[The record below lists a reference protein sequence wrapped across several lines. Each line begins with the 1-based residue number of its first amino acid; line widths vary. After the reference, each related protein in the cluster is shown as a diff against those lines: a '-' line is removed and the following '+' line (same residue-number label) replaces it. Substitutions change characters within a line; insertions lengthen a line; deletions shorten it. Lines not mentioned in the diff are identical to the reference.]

1 MEIQQAR
8 YFLALCE
15 TMNFTRAAEA
25 CGVSQPAL
33 TQAIK
38 KLEDEFGGPLF
49 HRDGKGLL
57 LTELGI
63 RLRPFVGQMLDRAD
77 AARQAA
83 DEFRLLR
90 QAPLQVGV
98 MTTIGPGRLAGLL
111 ARFKS
116 DHSGVELGV
125 SEGSLADLTQ
135 RLEAGNLDLAIL
147 HAPGGYSPAMRT
159 AALYDER
166 YMVICPPGH
175 PFERADTIPLAQV
188 HAHPYVDRLACEMR
202 ETVMAVCAENK
213 IDVYASF
220 RSEREDWI
228 QGMVM
233 AGLGFAFMPEY
244 SITLGGVIRRP
255 LVEPSVSRTVSLVH
269 MAGRQLSPA
278 GMAFLRAAQTHRWG
292 E

>member
-1 MEIQQAR
+1 MEVHQAR
-8 YFLALCE
+8 YFLAVCE
-15 TMNFTRAAEA
+15 TRSVTRAAEA
-25 CGVSQPAL
+25 AHVSQPAL
-33 TQAIK
+33 TQAIR

-49 HRDGKGLL
+49 HREGKAML
-57 LTELGI
+57 LTELGA
-63 RLRPFVGQMLDRAD
+63 RLRPFVGEMIDRAE
-77 AARQAA
+77 AARAAA

-111 ARFKS
+111 ARFKA

-125 SEGSLADLTQ
+125 CEGTLIDLTQ
-135 RLEAGNLDLAIL
+135 KLEAGQLDLCIL

-159 AALYDER
+159 TALYNER

-175 PFERADTIPLAQV
+175 AFEKADTIPLAHV
-188 HAHPYVDRLACEMR
+188 HAHAYVDRLACELR
-202 ETVMAVCAENK
+202 ETVMAVCADKK
-213 IDVYASF
+213 IEVYASF

-244 SITLGGVIRRP
+244 SITLGGLIRRP
-255 LVEPSVSRTVSLVH
+255 LVEPSVARTVSLVH

>member
-15 TMNFTRAAEA
+15 AMNFTRAAEA

-38 KLEDEFGGPLF
+38 KLEDEFGGTLF

-63 RLRPFVGQMLDRAD
+63 RLRPFVGQMLDRAE
-77 AARQAA
+77 AARAAA

-111 ARFKS
+111 ARFKG

-125 SEGSLADLTQ
+125 SEGNLADLTQ

-159 AALYDER
+159 VSLYEER

-175 PFERADTIPLAQV
+175 AFERADTIALAQV
-188 HAHPYVDRLACEMR
+188 HQHPYVDRLACEMR
-202 ETVMAVCAENK
+202 ETVMAVCAENE
-213 IDVYASF
+213 IEVYASF